1 MFSLGLKRILQETF
15 HLQWE
20 NHGKCP
26 CVSADF
32 PEISWNNPKTLLL
45 KNRTSGI
52 YVCVLHMIYNYTFIY
67 FKPYMYIYIYIIM
80 YCRPTVKL
88 ELLAPSYLTNWS
100 NMAVPRRH
108 VLRHPRWLPSG
119 QRRPAVRGAVRG
131 PSSAITAIR
140 CINMYMYTCMW
151 ITVYTIYT
159 FMHIYIYISIY
170 VHIIYIYNI
179 YNYIYRERERQRC
192 VCVCTS
198 YLCEYLYVYSYTR
211 NWQNF
216 ATHVELM
223 GPVPH
228 EQVFA
233 HMSIYM
239 FIHQPIG

>member
-1 MFSLGLKRILQETF
+1 MYVHYILLILLYICVYIYIFIISIYICILNHYVYIYIYIYCIYIIIYIHISTLYIYIYMHLCFFMFSLGLKRILQDTF

-32 PEISWNNPKTLLL
+32 PEISWNNPKKLLL

-159 FMHIYIYISIY
+159 FMHIYIYI
-170 VHIIYIYNI
+170 YIFLYT
-179 YNYIYRERERQRC
+179 YI
-192 VCVCTS
+192 
-198 YLCEYLYVYSYTR
+198 
-211 NWQNF
+211 
-216 ATHVELM
+216 
-223 GPVPH
+223 
-228 EQVFA
+228 
-233 HMSIYM
+233 
-239 FIHQPIG
+239 